1 MDIVFEV
8 IDKTGR
14 KIHLTNERLFHISEH
29 KGMDKYLED
38 IKNTLTN
45 PDKIVP
51 HDDGEL
57 FDYYRYYKH
66 RKSHL
71 KFLMVVVKYLNG
83 KGFVLTSY
91 FVPKIIY

>member
-1 MDIVFEV
+1 MEIISEV
-8 IDKTGR
+8 VDKTGR
-14 KIHLTNERLFHISEH
+14 IIHLTKERLSHIFEH

-38 IKNTLTN
+38 IKNTLNN

-51 HDDGEL
+51 HNHGEL
-57 FDYYRYYKH
+57 YDYYKYYKH
-66 RKSHL
+66 RKSNL

-91 FVPKIIY
+91 FVPKITY